1 MPAPE
6 ELLREELKRVADAV
20 QPGQLRPL
28 RAPEPGPRWR
38 LRLFPVAAAAAVIAI
53 AVTVA
58 SLTGPPARQLP
69 AAAPAPIPAAM
80 PPYYLTVARTATG
93 LEAVVRDSASGS
105 VTGTVPLPDSS
116 DAWGVSVTASAAER
130 TFVVAAVLN
139 TSTLPGTDWTL
150 FYRLSVSRT
159 GRPGPPAR
167 LNVSTNAMPLAGM
180 ALSPDGTRLAL
191 SFEHEGIVVGTQT
204 YGVVQVIDLATGN
217 TRTWTGRS
225 SQGYWAGTPS
235 WGTGD
240 RTLVFPWWHTISL
253 TTGAAAITGVRQLD
267 TSGPGSNLLES
278 HLIGF
283 PAAVSGVRSA
293 MITSGGRE
301 IVAAACHDTSP
312 PGHPRG
318 SVTARIIE
326 LSAADGQLLRVLRT
340 QTARY
345 TNVGEQDYLDGGCA
359 LLSTDPSGSHL
370 LVQDF
375 GFGRLDHGVFTA
387 LPGTSPDV
395 TFAAAGW

>member
-6 ELLREELKRVADAV
+6 ELLREELERVAGAV

-58 SLTGPPARQLP
+58 SLTGPSARQLP

-105 VTGTVPLPDSS
+105 VTGTVPLADSS

-130 TFVVAAVLN
+130 MFVVAAVLN

-167 LNVSTNAMPLAGM
+167 LNVSTSAMPLAGM

-225 SQGYWAGTPS
+225 SQGCWAGTPS

-240 RTLVFPWWHTISL
+240 RTLVFPWWHTTSL
-253 TTGAAAITGVRQLD
+253 TTGAAAITGIRQLD
-267 TSGPGSNLLES
+267 TSAPGSNLLES
-278 HLIGF
+278 QQIGF
-283 PAAVSGVRSA
+283 PAAINGVRSA

-312 PGHPRG
+312 PGHPQG

-326 LSAADGQLLRVLRT
+326 LSAADGQLLRT

-375 GFGRLDHGVFTA
+375 GFGRLDYGAFTA

-395 TFAAAGW
+395 TFAAVGW

>member
-1 MPAPE
+1 VDTDSTDVIRSP
-6 ELLREELKRVADAV
+6 VT
-20 QPGQLRPL
+20 
-28 RAPEPGPRWR
+28 PGPRWR
-38 LRLFPVAAAAAVIAI
+38 LRLFPVAAAAVIAI

-69 AAAPAPIPAAM
+69 AAASAPIPAAM

-116 DAWGVSVTASAAER
+116 GAWGVSVTASAAER

-159 GRPGPPAR
+159 GRPEPPAR

-240 RTLVFPWWHTISL
+240 RTLVFPWWHITSL

-278 HLIGF
+278 RLIGF

-326 LSAADGQLLRVLRT
+326 LSAADGQLLSVLRM

-345 TNVGEQDYLDGGCA
+345 TDVGEQDYLDGGCA

-375 GFGRLDHGVFTA
+375 GFGRLDQGVFTA
-387 LPGTSPDV
+387 LPGASPDV